1 MRDAGIPPPDIYD
14 PAMVSYA
21 CDEMAMLAGVGESIE
36 VRQEGAFVTYEDPS
50 QRAERKKL
58 MKLLGNIDEL
68 DGSDHSVVMG
78 KGARRSA
85 RIAGS

>member
-36 VRQEGAFVTYEDPS
+36 EHQEGAFVTYEDPS

-58 MKLLGNIDEL
+58 MKLLVR
-68 DGSDHSVVMG
+68 SVCADASIVYLQTV
-78 KGARRSA
+78 
-85 RIAGS
+85 